1 MLLTLHS
8 AATPFEAACHI
19 PALPEGH
26 RARRLHGHSF
36 LAQARCALPLG
47 WAPFKG
53 AEVSALRERLEAAA
67 APLDHALLNDLLPNP
82 TDENIARWLQQRLA
96 GGDGGAPLPG
106 LQQLSVYSTTHSGVD
121 VDLRGRAHVWRRY
134 RFQSAH
140 WLPHVP
146 PGHKC
151 GRLHG
156 HGFEVIVHA
165 NQDLGERELSIDYDH
180 LDALWAPLHFELNYR
195 CLNEMPGL
203 ENPTSEML
211 SRWIWERLKPQ
222 LPELSW
228 VTVFETGS
236 SGANFDGARFRI
248 WKEFTLDSA
257 VQLKNAPPQHPLAS
271 VHGHTFTL
279 RLHLQAE
286 LHQLYGWAV
295 DFGDVKERFN
305 PVFKRLDHHPLHL
318 DERLTDGDCASLAAH
333 ILREARAVLPE
344 TDRVDLYETRGCG
357 AVVTLG
363 DTSELIPV

>member
-8 AATPFEAACHI
+8 AGAGFEAACHI

-26 RARRLHGHSF
+26 RARRLHGHSYF
-36 LAQARCALPLG
+36 AQARCLLPGG
-47 WAPFKG
+47 WAPFPG
-53 AEVSALRERLEAAA
+53 AEVASLRERLEQAA
-67 APLDHALLNDLLPNP
+67 APLDHGLLNDHLENP
-82 TDENIARWLQQRLA
+82 TDENLARWLQQRLA
-96 GGDGGAPLPG
+96 GGDGAAALPG
-106 LQQLSVYSTTHSGVD
+106 LQQLSVYSSSHSGVD
-121 VDLRGRAHVWRRY
+121 VDPKGHAHVWRRY

-146 PGHKC
+146 VGHKC

-165 NQDLGERELSIDYDH
+165 NQDLGGRDLGVDYDH

-195 CLNEMPGL
+195 CLNQIEGL
-203 ENPTSEML
+203 DNPTSERL

-236 SGANFDGARFRI
+236 SGANYDGARFRI

-257 VQLKNAPPQHPLAS
+257 VQLKRAPSEHPLAV

-286 LHQLYGWAV
+286 LHPLFGWAV
-295 DFGDVKERFN
+295 DFGDVKERFA
-305 PVFKRLDHHPLHL
+305 PIFKRLDHQPLHEDAQL
-318 DERLTDGDCASLAAH
+318 ADSDCASLAAQ

-357 AVVTLG
+357 AIVSLG
-363 DTSELIPV
+363 DTHDLIPV